1 MKYPKKHGGHKSN
14 HGRANHSKNNTVHR
28 GRHGARHGH
37 TGNKMNTKT
46 LAIAIT
52 IIFILIAASVVYIL
66 VSDREEQPNPTNV
79 QCQNHCDSNSITAFC
94 DVERRADENLIATCN
109 ELATNPDYARYG
121 VQPCPAIDCEEE
133 EETDNTCEGGLNS
146 EWVDATSE
154 GECPDRE
161 GEFVINREDER
172 SDEPPTEGQVC
183 CFYYD

>member
-66 VSDREEQPNPTNV
+66 VSDRGEEQPDPISE
-79 QCQNHCDSNSITAFC
+79 QCAFLCESEQKTGFC
-94 DVERRADENLIATCN
+94 DFRVNADEELRTTCN
-109 ELATNPDYARYG
+109 ELATNPDYAQYG
-121 VQPCPAIDCEEE
+121 VETCPAIDCEEE
-133 EETDNTCEGGLNS
+133 EEVDQTCVEGLGGIWEEPQADGTCEQFGLKARKEIPASDNPP
-146 EWVDATSE
+146 EE
-154 GECPDRE
+154 GM
-161 GEFVINREDER
+161 
-172 SDEPPTEGQVC
+172 VC
-183 CFYYD
+183 CR